1 MPHGAQNSAWW
12 KKDRN
17 LGVPAGSKEG
27 RIMKTKRNELSAQ
40 INLVFI
46 LTAVFI
52 ALCLFLPVWQGA
64 ASEDLS
70 VSLAR
75 EEKKLDTLQDQR
87 AVLLA
92 SIEREL
98 SPEEIMQRAKSM
110 NLTFAQI
117 RAERPDVLASNIL

>member
-1 MPHGAQNSAWW
+1 
-12 KKDRN
+12 
-17 LGVPAGSKEG
+17 
-27 RIMKTKRNELSAQ
+27 MKTKRNELSAQ